1 MTSASAIPS
10 TDRTLR
16 LSSGDYRYGQVV
28 CRDVKEE
35 RIACPY
41 PLNEKSDP
49 GGSLFCLVRHGL
61 DIACAPA
68 LNRSLVCEGVKA
80 GADRCTNF
88 GIVIPAFYRVL
99 RSSLAGSSARPLPT
113 YSHSFSRFARG
124 TSMGT
129 GLPSSMI
136 SITASPMPSPGAVTT
151 EPPIPPNGPS
161 VRRTFSPA
169 RTMMPGRS

>member
-1 MTSASAIPS
+1 MNGRSF
-10 TDRTLR
+10 R
-16 LSSGDYRYGQVV
+16 LSWVA
-28 CRDVKEE
+28 CRDDPVACRGVKEE
-35 RIACPY
+35 RITCPY

-49 GGSLFCLVRHGL
+49 EGSLFSLARHGL

-68 LNRSLVCEGVKA
+68 LNRSLVCESVKA

-99 RSSLAGSSARPLPT
+99 RSSLAGSSTRPLPT

-129 GLPSSMI
+129 NLPSSMI